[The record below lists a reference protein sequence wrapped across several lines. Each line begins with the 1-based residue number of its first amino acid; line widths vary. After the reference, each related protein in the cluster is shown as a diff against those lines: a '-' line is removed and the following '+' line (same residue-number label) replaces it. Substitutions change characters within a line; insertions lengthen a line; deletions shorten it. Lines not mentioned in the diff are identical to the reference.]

1 MEFVALL
8 LIPTFAQEEFIDDD
22 QNDLL
27 SYMIRVIRKDA
38 LDIQYDDNSPIELSV
53 TILKRIFR
61 AFGEDELANRNDLLE
76 HMVAAAA
83 SDGTKVPLLDA
94 NTLGRVMT
102 GDLGAYTNSDSSYNN
117 RKVIPSDFRRHRKKR
132 GMLTRTTTSAS
143 VDSQDRQTE
152 NHLELE
158 STVAHIDLA
167 ADTVRSRTLVVFTW
181 ASFVISFFTYYSSIG
196 NTNIGNFLVSPIE
209 CEKIEFSN
217 TAGENVVPFLCTI
230 GWSMAQWLY
239 IVIVM
244 SIYGL
249 AYFGLTNIG
258 NGIETRN
265 PFLSLSGAI
274 AATLFTIVPLM
285 TPSLQHGDD
294 IVSSILVALSLVLG
308 GTVAVLNALDAVS
321 LTCFRG
327 SKWVI
332 PDGIRTEEL
341 LQKASEQKVNRMV
354 ENARSLHREE
364 ILDTAIISHTG
375 QALLNYAKYGNITSE
390 TVGGTRWAWSHI
402 LNLEIFGREGMWFSN
417 RLISINV
424 AQFLLSGFVA
434 AVGLAGTILV
444 TENYEPPDTAFNAIL
459 DQLFNV
465 QVDVDRLAEVT
476 QTVSSVV
483 SNFIVDET
491 PVQSFDCPSLSEPVD
506 CSGFDSLGDCVDARG
521 TSWLCTV
528 VDYTMENGPNASSTS
543 QEGLLRGAGL
553 NLPMINRTSADAL
566 LQSGQDAIQT
576 LYPTEKYMIFWP
588 LLIGT
593 IVAFVTALSIAF
605 VTIPSIT
612 TTTLKLRSGVIDL
625 LRSPR
630 KHGLRKAPDQ
640 VTFLQGAMFW
650 GILFSAGLMGFV
662 FAFLLFLLLWQ
673 STASIAQQIIATILG
688 LVVVVLLQVG
698 SAKLCRTFLAEA
710 YYRKRPKS
718 ANIIF
723 LTRECAFF
731 GLTIFTA
738 LVRVVKLIVTSI
750 FFVGRMDV
758 PFLAPGVAELE
769 YFGVYL
775 DNHPQIFLMDIL
787 QHEAHRHPLVET
799 FGVMNLLK
807 LQHGREFG
815 TKAGSTWRLLFV
827 LILMP
832 WLTKYRS
839 MARPDMRDLAYEKEY
854 DETDDQEEK
863 SEDLKRHIRRLN
875 QQLLIMQASA
885 ESKAAQRGMLDQD
898 DDDSEHPAARSRGS
912 IYSV

>member
-1 MEFVALL
+1 
-8 LIPTFAQEEFIDDD
+8 
-22 QNDLL
+22 
-27 SYMIRVIRKDA
+27 
-38 LDIQYDDNSPIELSV
+38 
-53 TILKRIFR
+53 
-61 AFGEDELANRNDLLE
+61 
-76 HMVAAAA
+76 
-83 SDGTKVPLLDA
+83 
-94 NTLGRVMT
+94 
-102 GDLGAYTNSDSSYNN
+102 
-117 RKVIPSDFRRHRKKR
+117 
-132 GMLTRTTTSAS
+132 
-143 VDSQDRQTE
+143 
-152 NHLELE
+152 
-158 STVAHIDLA
+158 
-167 ADTVRSRTLVVFTW
+167 
-181 ASFVISFFTYYSSIG
+181 
-196 NTNIGNFLVSPIE
+196 
-209 CEKIEFSN
+209 
-217 TAGENVVPFLCTI
+217 
-230 GWSMAQWLY
+230 
-239 IVIVM
+239 
-244 SIYGL
+244 
-249 AYFGLTNIG
+249 
-258 NGIETRN
+258 
-265 PFLSLSGAI
+265 
-274 AATLFTIVPLM
+274 M
-285 TPSLQHGDD
+285 TPSLHRGDD
-294 IVSSILVALSLVLG
+294 IVSSILVTLSLTLG
-308 GTVAVLNALDAVS
+308 GTVAVLNVMEAVS

-327 SKWVI
+327 SQWII

-341 LQKASEQKVNRMV
+341 LQKASQQKLNRMV
-354 ENARSLHREE
+354 ENAQTLHQAE
-364 ILDTAIISHTG
+364 ISNAAIVSHTG
-375 QALLNYAKYGNITSE
+375 QALLNYAKYGNAASE
-390 TVGGTRWAWSHI
+390 TVGGIGWSWSRI
-402 LNLEIFGREGMWFSN
+402 FSLEIFGREGMWFSN
-417 RLISINV
+417 RLISVNV
-424 AQFLLSGFVA
+424 AQFLLSGFIVA
-434 AVGLAGTILV
+434 MGLAGTILV
-444 TENYEPPDTAFNAIL
+444 TENYEPPDTAFNAVL

-476 QTVSSVV
+476 QTVSSAV

-528 VDYTMENGPNASSTS
+528 VDYTMENGPNASSAS

-593 IVAFVTALSIAF
+593 IVAFITALSIASM
-605 VTIPSIT
+605 TIPSIT

-625 LRSPR
+625 LRNPR

-673 STASIAQQIIATILG
+673 STASITQQTIAMILG

-718 ANIIF
+718 ANVIL

-787 QHEAHRHPLVET
+787 QHEAHRHPLIET

-827 LILMP
+827 MILMP

-839 MARPDMRDLAYEKEY
+839 MARPDMRDLAYAEY
-854 DETDDQEEK
+854 DEADHHEDK
-863 SEDLKRHIRRLN
+863 SKDLKKHIRRLN
-875 QQLLIMQASA
+875 EQLRIMQASA
-885 ESKAAQRGMLDQD
+885 ESRAARRGMLDED
-898 DDDSEHPAARSRGS
+898 DDDNSEHPAARSRGS
-912 IYSV
+912 LYSV